1 MSATTSRRPRR
12 RVPVM
17 LQMSATEC
25 GAACLA
31 MVLTAHR
38 RWTSVAEC
46 RERLGIGRDGA
57 TALQMAQFARENGMR
72 ARGVSVDLDALDQ
85 LELPAIVHWKFRH
98 YLVLERWDRRGAVV
112 VDPAMGRRRMSRE
125 EFGEGFTGIAIELT
139 PQERFE
145 RRPGPG
151 RLASLRFARGMLT
164 FSRPLL
170 GLVLL
175 VSLLLQVAVL
185 LPALVTK
192 FAVDVVIGQGQ
203 VDALTVLGAGMVLL
217 LATQGVGSYTRG
229 LALNVLHAR
238 MDDTM
243 MRRFFDHLLAL
254 PYSYFQLRSS
264 GDLLMRMS
272 SNTVIRD
279 MVTSQT
285 MSLVLDG
292 LFVVVYIGLL
302 LALTPL
308 YAGLVLGLG
317 LLQLAAIVATY
328 RPMRERTHRDIAAQ
342 AEEQNYAVEV
352 LAGAETVKAMGAE
365 QQVLGRWSGLFQSRQ
380 FASLHRRR
388 LETGVEAL
396 LSAFRMGSPML
407 LLWVGA
413 HQVVAGRMSL
423 GTMLALNALA
433 AAVLTPLMGLVNTAR
448 QLQTV
453 GTHLER
459 IRDVMDENAEQDT
472 SASRPGRR
480 ITGQVTL
487 TGVGMRYSSNADWAV
502 RGIHLTVP
510 AGAKVALVGRTGS
523 GKTTLAKTVIGLYVP
538 TEGEVRFDGRLLQDL
553 DFRELRRS
561 CGMVTQDPALFAGS
575 VRENISLGHPSAT
588 YEEVVLAAQRAQIH
602 DEIMAMPMA
611 YETRLTEGG
620 GGLSGGQ
627 RQRLAL
633 ARALV
638 HNPPLLLL
646 DEATS
651 HLDVVTERRVD
662 EVLTALSC
670 TRIVIAH
677 RLSTVVNA
685 DLIGVME
692 DGRLVEQGT
701 HEELIARGG
710 PYEAL
715 IRDQLQNAR
724 PG

>member
-1 MSATTSRRPRR
+1 MTPSWLRQRR
-12 RVPVM
+12 RVPIM

-31 MVLTAHR
+31 MVFSSYR

-46 RERLGIGRDGA
+46 REQLGIGRDGA
-57 TALQMAQFARENGMR
+57 TALQMTQLARRTGMR
-72 ARGVSVDLDALDQ
+72 ARGVSVDLEGLPQ
-85 LELPAIVHWKFRH
+85 LRLPAIVHWNFRH

-112 VDPAMGRRRMSRE
+112 VDPGMGRRRMSRE

-139 PQERFE
+139 PGEEFE
-145 RRPGPG
+145 RRPSPG
-151 RLASLRFARGMLT
+151 RLASLRFARSMLT

-170 GLVLL
+170 GLVLV
-175 VSLLLQVAVL
+175 VSLLLQLAVL
-185 LPALVTK
+185 LPALITK
-192 FAVDVVIGQGQ
+192 FAVDTVIGKGQ
-203 VDALTVLGAGMVLL
+203 VEALTVLGLGMLLL
-217 LATQGVGSYTRG
+217 LATQGVGTYARG
-229 LALNVLHAR
+229 VALNVLHAR

-279 MVTSQT
+279 LVTSQT

-292 LFVVVYIGLL
+292 LFVVVYIGML
-302 LALTPL
+302 LAFTPL
-308 YAGLVLGLG
+308 YAWLVLGLG
-317 LLQLAAIVATY
+317 LLQLGAIVATY
-328 RPMRERTHRDIAAQ
+328 RAMRERTHRDIAAQ

-365 QQVLGRWSGLFQSRQ
+365 QQVLGRWSGLFQTRQ
-380 FASLHRRR
+380 FASLHRRQ
-388 LETGVEAL
+388 LETGLEATL
-396 LSAFRMGSPML
+396 GVFRMGSPLL

-413 HQVVAGRMSL
+413 HQVVAGAMSL

-459 IRDVMDENAEQDT
+459 IRDVMDEAAEQDRST
-472 SASRPGRR
+472 SQPPGR
-480 ITGQVTL
+480 ISGQVTL
-487 TGVGMRYSSNADWAV
+487 SGVGMRYSANAAWAV
-502 RGIHLTVP
+502 RGVDLSIP

-523 GKTTLAKTVIGLYVP
+523 GKTTLAKTIIGLYVP
-538 TEGEVRFDGRLLQDL
+538 SEGEVRFDGRLLQDL
-553 DFRELRRS
+553 DFRELRRW
-561 CGMVTQDPALFAGS
+561 CGMVTQEPALFAGS
-575 VRENISLGHPSAT
+575 VRDNISLGHPSAS
-588 YEEVVLAAQRAQIH
+588 YDEVVLAAERAQIH

-662 EVLTALSC
+662 DILSALSC

-677 RLSTVVNA
+677 RLSTVLNA

-692 DGRLVEQGT
+692 EGSLVEQGT
-701 HEELIARGG
+701 HDELIAHGRY
-710 PYEAL
+710 YEAL
-715 IRDQLQNAR
+715 IRDQLQTAR
-724 PG
+724 PL